1 MTVETKTFGVL
12 LADDVPDLRLLV
24 RMALESVDHF
34 RVIAEA
40 EDGIQAVDLA
50 GLHKPDLVIL
60 DISMPRQDGLS
71 SLPKILEASPNS
83 KVIILSGFEA
93 ERLASMAHD
102 LGAVSYLEKGVP
114 PAQLLAAAEDAVGL
128 ATETRGSHVVTLEE
142 AAGDSAQL
150 PDAELLAFL
159 SHEIRNPL
167 AVIQGFGLTLQDRWD
182 SMQQDQR
189 RDLVRRMT
197 AQAAYLDSVL
207 TNVLHLRSGHL
218 ADTDVRWSTHDP
230 GDLLAQLLHE
240 LSPLAKDHP
249 VRLSMS
255 DDARPIR
262 VDSHRLRQVLTNLIV
277 NATKYSSPGSPIEI
291 RGIAVPGAVQVE
303 VSDAGTGI
311 PRDMREVVFEKFRR
325 MDETGKG
332 LGLGL
337 YICRQLMKAMDGDIW
352 IGDSSEG
359 TTICLRLPLAESP

>member
-1 MTVETKTFGVL
+1 MAVTTKAFAVL

-34 RVIAEA
+34 RVVAEA
-40 EDGIQAVDLA
+40 EDGVQAVELA
-50 GLHKPDLVIL
+50 ALHKPDLVIL
-60 DISMPRQDGLS
+60 DVSMPRQDGLS
-71 SLPKILEASPNS
+71 SLPKILEASPES

-114 PAQLLAAAEDAVGL
+114 PAQLLAAAEEAVGL
-128 ATETRGSHVVTLEE
+128 ATEMRGSHVVTLEE
-142 AAGDSAQL
+142 AAGESSHL

-197 AQAAYLDSVL
+197 AHAAYLDSVL
-207 TNVLHLRSGHL
+207 TNVLQMRSGHL
-218 ADTDVRWSTHDP
+218 GDTDVRWSTHDP
-230 GDLLAQLLHE
+230 GELLSQLLHE

-249 VRLSMS
+249 VRLSVS

-262 VDSHRLRQVLTNLIV
+262 VDSHRLRQVITNLIV
-277 NATKYSSPGSPIEI
+277 NASKYSPAGSPIEI
-291 RGIAVPGAVQVE
+291 RGTAVPDGVQVE
-303 VSDAGTGI
+303 VRDSGAGI
-311 PRDMREVVFEKFRR
+311 PREMREAVFEKFRR
-325 MDETGKG
+325 VDETGKG

-337 YICRQLMKAMDGDIW
+337 YICRQLMRAMDGDIW
-352 IGDSSEG
+352 VGDSSEG
-359 TTICLRLPLAESP
+359 TTVCLRLPSAY